1 MKIIRSKLLKQFP
14 EIIFGFSTKEGLHR
28 LDPYYFNLSKTVG
41 DNEERVAENRKYFFD
56 YLGIGEDQTAF
67 QLQVHGEEIKI
78 AEEPGLIGESDALIT
93 SKTDLGLAISSAD
106 CAAIFIYDPKKKVIA
121 AVHSGWKGTAKKI
134 LTKTLNMLQNKFNS
148 DPADLFAYISPA
160 ISQRYYQVGKMVA
173 AQFPKKYLSRRWFK
187 LFLDIKKANYDMLI
201 DFGIPEEQIEMSNLC
216 SYEQLDL
223 LHSYRRDGKK
233 SGRALGVISLKG
245 DS

>member
-28 LDPYYFNLSKTVG
+28 LDPYYFNLSKKVG

-56 YLGIGEDQTAF
+56 YLGIEENKTAF

-78 AEEPGLIGESDALIT
+78 TEEPGLLGESDALIT
-93 SKTDLGLAISSAD
+93 SKTNLGLAISSAD

-134 LTKTLNMLQNKFNS
+134 LTKTLFML
-148 DPADLFAYISPA
+148 
-160 ISQRYYQVGKMVA
+160 
-173 AQFPKKYLSRRWFK
+173 
-187 LFLDIKKANYDMLI
+187 KAE
-201 DFGIPEEQIEMSNLC
+201 G
-216 SYEQLDL
+216 
-223 LHSYRRDGKK
+223 
-233 SGRALGVISLKG
+233 
-245 DS
+245 